1 MIPPSPSVA
10 AAHPLLSTFFSSLQ
24 VLSRDEE
31 SMPSSPSKSK
41 KKKGKKKKKSRSSY
55 KGTMRSWNGTGVRFR
70 CRGMTRGSPESK
82 NQRRGSERER
92 ERERVRG
99 GRGEKK
105 TRDPCSNYSSA
116 RKRMVLRGATRS
128 VEERGGATTLL
139 SSPT

>member
-41 KKKGKKKKKSRSSY
+41 EKKGKKKKSRSSY

-116 RKRMVLRGATRS
+116 RQRMVLRGATRS